1 MQDPFIGTWQLNPR
15 KSAFDPNHQP
25 TAGTM
30 VFELDEAGVYLM
42 RATGVCDGKRVAER
56 PQRFVPDG
64 SAQACPDLPDLT
76 TVTTRP
82 DPNTLKSEVRRDDG
96 SIAGEGTYAVSADG
110 RSLTGTVAGFD
121 SQLRRFETRTVW
133 DRQPSE

>member
-42 RATGVCDGKRVAER
+42 RATGVCDG
-56 PQRFVPDG
+56 
-64 SAQACPDLPDLT
+64 SAQPCPDLSDLT

-96 SIAGEGTYAVSADG
+96 SIAGEGTYTVSADG
-110 RSLTGTVAGFD
+110 RSLTGTAAGFD
-121 SQLRRFETRTVW
+121 SQRRRFETRTVW
-133 DRQPSE
+133 DRQPYE